1 MSYEAWHQSVSTG
14 LAPNSILTMVPN
26 NTENRLAALDRIKSV
41 TISNIISRVTRSYQ
55 KQAILGMIRVR
66 RNNFYLKIEEVL

>member
-1 MSYEAWHQSVSTG
+1 MSCEAWHQSVSIG
-14 LAPNSILTMVPN
+14 LALDSILTMVPN
-26 NTENRLAALDRIKSV
+26 NTENRLAALDRIESV

-66 RNNFYLKIEEVL
+66 

>member
-55 KQAILGMIRVR
+55 KQEILGMIRVR